1 MRISGHIP
9 LSGTAA
15 ALGIGVLWLLS
26 ILVTV
31 WGTRAFTETNTHT
44 PDTTRKDRPMR
55 KADLPEPTPA
65 DYLEIFAAPDSNDTV
80 TRCNTIPRFLASAP
94 TTASPDSAHRPGGPW
109 RPGTRRP
116 TPRQHSASSDGLGY
130 DIIPTRGGRPTVSVG
145 MGQVVFPSF
154 DPVTGRGERRTVDIP
169 TPKNELDAFAE
180 AGLMPS
186 TPYVM
191 SGAEYTRDIGTVAL
205 WGARLDLSTSWR
217 GGYAATRYGHSPVG
231 AAALSIGIHW

>member
-1 MRISGHIP
+1 MRITDHIP

-26 ILVTV
+26 ILATV
-31 WGTRAFTETNTHT
+31 WGTRAVIGPVDAPTDSTQ
-44 PDTTRKDRPMR
+44 KDRPMR
-55 KADLPEPTPA
+55 TADLPDATPA

-80 TRCNTIPRFLASAP
+80 TRCNTIPRFLASKKTPADFSD
-94 TTASPDSAHRPGGPW
+94 ASGSTLRSETRHSPKDSV
-109 RPGTRRP
+109 T
-116 TPRQHSASSDGLGY
+116 SSGLAY
-130 DIIPTRGGRPTVSVG
+130 DIIPTREGRPTVSVG
-145 MGQVVFPSF
+145 PSQVVFPTF
-154 DPVTGRGERRTVDIP
+154 DPVTGRGERRTIDIP
-169 TPKNELDAFAE
+169 VPKNELDVFAE
-180 AGLMPS
+180 TGLMPS

-191 SGAEYTRDIGTVAL
+191 SGAEYTRDIGTLDV

>member
-1 MRISGHIP
+1 MRITDHIP

-26 ILVTV
+26 ILATV
-31 WGTRAFTETNTHT
+31 WGTRAVLGPGEAPT
-44 PDTTRKDRPMR
+44 DSTRRDRPMR
-55 KADLPEPTPA
+55 RADLPAATLA

-80 TRCNTIPRFLASAP
+80 TRCNTIPHFLASAP
-94 TTASPDSAHRPGGPW
+94 TTARRDSAQRPAEHS
-109 RPGTRRP
+109 RPE
-116 TPRQHSASSDGLGY
+116 TPRTTPAKDSASSDGLGY
-130 DIIPTRGGRPTVSVG
+130 DIIPTRGRRPTVSVG
-145 MGQVVFPSF
+145 MGQVVFPTF
-154 DPVTGRGERRTVDIP
+154 DPVTGRGERRTIDIP
-169 TPKNELDAFAE
+169 TPKNNLQAFAE
-180 AGLMPS
+180 TGLMPS

-191 SGAEYTRDIGTVAL
+191 SGAEYTRDIGTLDV